1 MEFFY
6 EAFGVDEDRFWTI
19 MWMPEAFIIYRM
31 KFKDNLA
38 KKWEEAFKAL
48 SADKLELVKEI
59 VADNTFKDIDLSK
72 YDQDIQHVL
81 QFYLITRDIAKDMV
95 VEGDASE

>member
-1 MEFFY
+1 
-6 EAFGVDEDRFWTI
+6 
-19 MWMPEAFIIYRM
+19 
-31 KFKDNLA
+31 LA

-48 SADKLELVKEI
+48 PVDKLDLVKEI

-72 YDQDIQHVL
+72 YDQDIQYVL

-95 VEGDASE
+95 VETDTAE